1 MTRQDKRAF
10 RRGDVW
16 VVDLEPVR
24 GSEEGK
30 VRPALVIQND
40 VGNEYSPVIIVAAIT
55 SGEKAIYDT
64 EVEIKAPDGG
74 LRNDSLILLNQIRTV
89 DKSRAVRKWGQA
101 SAEVMEKVNEAIK
114 ISLGLVPLKLPS

>member
-1 MTRQDKRAF
+1 MTKPDKRTF

-16 VVDLEPVR
+16 IVDLEPVR

-40 VGNEYSPVIIVAAIT
+40 IGNEFSPVIIVAAIT
-55 SGEKAIYDT
+55 SGEEAIYDT

-89 DKSRAVRKWGQA
+89 DKSRAVRKWGQV
-101 SAEVMEKVNEAIK
+101 SAKVMENVNHALQ
-114 ISLGLVPLKLPS
+114 ISLGLIPLKLP

>member
-1 MTRQDKRAF
+1 MTKQDKRTF

-16 VVDLEPVR
+16 VVDFEPVR

-89 DKSRAVRKWGQA
+89 DKSRAVRKCGRA
-101 SAEVMEKVNEAIK
+101 SAEVMEKVNEAIN
-114 ISLGLVPLKLPS
+114 ISLGLVPLKLP